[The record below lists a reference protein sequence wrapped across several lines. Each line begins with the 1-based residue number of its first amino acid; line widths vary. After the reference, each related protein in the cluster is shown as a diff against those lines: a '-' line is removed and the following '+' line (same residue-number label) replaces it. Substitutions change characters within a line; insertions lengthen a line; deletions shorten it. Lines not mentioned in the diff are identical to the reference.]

1 GRKIESGEIVS
12 NTDPQVPGELYKR
25 SMRDVDNGKTLAR
38 VADLSGWEW
47 PARAAQAL
55 IDSIKSGDQDE
66 STPAGR
72 TALEHA
78 FEIIEEDPN
87 IVILATDGDR
97 WIKTTVLIQKLK
109 NLESAEGTWRRLTDK
124 KLSMMWRGYG
134 LKSGQFW
141 PPGSR
146 TETKKG

>member
-1 GRKIESGEIVS
+1 MQKYKPTEEEEPLAEFNIKKQEVLDDLNRVHCCIQDLGRKIESGEIVS
-12 NTDPQVPGELYKR
+12 NTDPQVTGELYKR

-78 FEIIEEDPN
+78 FEIIE
-87 IVILATDGDR
+87 
-97 WIKTTVLIQKLK
+97 
-109 NLESAEGTWRRLTDK
+109 
-124 KLSMMWRGYG
+124 
-134 LKSGQFW
+134 
-141 PPGSR
+141 
-146 TETKKG
+146 